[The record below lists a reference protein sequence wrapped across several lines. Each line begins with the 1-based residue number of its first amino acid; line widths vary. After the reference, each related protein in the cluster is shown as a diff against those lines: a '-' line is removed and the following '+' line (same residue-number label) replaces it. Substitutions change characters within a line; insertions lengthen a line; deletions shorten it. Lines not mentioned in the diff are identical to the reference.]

1 MRLTTH
7 TSPETMRLGQT
18 DTRAIEA
25 EGGQQEPGFGA
36 VKFKAI
42 AGGRTAEHDR
52 LMADFRPATTQR

>member
-1 MRLTTH
+1 MRV
-7 TSPETMRLGQT
+7 GQT